1 MSNSNIKIFIAGDF
15 CSKPSTENISVD
27 KELVDIIKNADV
39 SVVNFE
45 VPLKPAIDLPSD
57 GYERFYQNDD
67 APEFL
72 KSLGFNLF
80 ATANNHMFD
89 WEDAG
94 YLRVKEA
101 FGDSMFGSGT
111 YDEAY
116 KVKVIEVKGRKIGF
130 LALTYS
136 ARRGVFNDIYNHEGL
151 GCAHLF
157 DLRVNHIIVNAKK
170 EVDYLFIIP
179 HAGVEYYDAPT
190 PELIDKYRDF
200 IEWGADGV
208 IASHPHCPQGW
219 ETYKNKPIFY
229 SLGNFFFNSKPIVDF
244 VAKRPHW
251 YEGIA
256 VLIEISEGGISTNII
271 NTLNIKN
278 REIVIDKEESRNSHN
293 KHICN
298 LLQDRTLYSTYLEKI
313 VAYKEPFMLENLI
326 FGLLLSSWRRLIKAN
341 ILFIAD
347 IIRRTRNTRFQTAKS
362 LLNDEVAMSLARRII
377 DKKQV

>member
-1 MSNSNIKIFIAGDF
+1 MSNNTIKVFIAGDF
-15 CSKPSTENISVD
+15 CSKPSAENISVD
-27 KELVDIIKNADV
+27 RELRNIIKNADI
-39 SVVNFE
+39 SIVNFE

-67 APEFL
+67 TPDFL
-72 KSLGFNLF
+72 KALGFNLF

-130 LALTYS
+130 MALTYA
-136 ARRGVFNDIYNHEGL
+136 ARRGVFSDVYNHKGL

-179 HAGVEYYDAPT
+179 HAGVEYYDIPT
-190 PELIDKYRDF
+190 PELIAKYRDF
-200 IEWGADGV
+200 IDWGADGV

-219 ETYKNKPIFY
+219 ERYNDKPIFY
-229 SLGNFFFNSKPIVDF
+229 SLGNFFFNSKPTVDF

-256 VLIEISEGGISTNII
+256 VLLEITDDGI
-271 NTLNIKN
+271 NTSVINIRNIKN
-278 REIVIDKEESRNSHN
+278 REITIDHGESRDGHN
-293 KHICN
+293 EYLCN
-298 LLQDRTLYSTYLEKI
+298 LLQNDEDYRRYLAKLVLEKES
-313 VAYKEPFMLENLI
+313 YLNKTLSTGLN
-326 FGLLLSSWRRLIKAN
+326 FGSLKAILKQGILS
-341 ILFIAD
+341 FAD
-347 IIRRTRNTRFQTAKS
+347 IILKRTATKKQSVKS
-362 LLNDEVAMSLARRII
+362 IVNDEVSLSIFNRII
-377 DKKQV
+377 NSK

>member
-116 KVKVIEVKGRKIGF
+116 KVKVFEVKGRKIGF
-130 LALTYS
+130 MALTYA
-136 ARRGVFNDIYNHEGL
+136 ARRGVFSDVYNHKGL

-179 HAGVEYYDAPT
+179 HAGVEYYDIPT
-190 PELIDKYRDF
+190 PELIAKYRDF
-200 IEWGADGV
+200 IDWGADGV

-219 ETYKNKPIFY
+219 ERYNDKPIFY
-229 SLGNFFFNSKPIVDF
+229 SLGNFFFNSKPTVDF

-251 YEGIA
+251 YEGIS
-256 VLIEISEGGISTNII
+256 VLLEITDDGI
-271 NTLNIKN
+271 NTSVINTCNIKN
-278 REIVIDKEESRNSHN
+278 REITIDHSESRDGHN
-293 KHICN
+293 DYLCS
-298 LLQDRTLYSTYLEKI
+298 LLQNDEDYRRYLAKLVLEKES
-313 VAYKEPFMLENLI
+313 YLNKTLSTGLN
-326 FGLLLSSWRRLIKAN
+326 FGSLKAILKQGILSL
-341 ILFIAD
+341 AD
-347 IIRRTRNTRFQTAKS
+347 IILRRTATKWQSVKS
-362 LLNDEVAMSLARRII
+362 VMNDEISLSIFNRII
-377 DKKQV
+377 NSK

>member
-1 MSNSNIKIFIAGDF
+1 MSNNTIKIFIAGDF

-136 ARRGVFNDIYNHEGL
+136 ARRGVFNDVCNHEGL

-179 HAGVEYYDAPT
+179 HAGVEYYDIPT

-229 SLGNFFFNSKPIVDF
+229 SLGNFFFNSKPTVDF
-244 VAKRPHW
+244 VANRPHW

-256 VLIEISEGGISTNII
+256 VLIDISDGRISTNII

-278 REIVIDKEESRNSHN
+278 REIVIDSREERDNHN
-293 KHICN
+293 KYLRELLSDQVLYNRYLENMILEKEAN
-298 LLQDRTLYSTYLEKI
+298 LTRTLSTGLH
-313 VAYKEPFMLENLI
+313 
-326 FGLLLSSWRRLIKAN
+326 FGSFKKLIKQN
-341 ILFIAD
+341 ISSFAD
-347 IIRRTRNTRFQTAKS
+347 IILRRTCNKIQSVKSIVNDEVSMS
-362 LLNDEVAMSLARRII
+362 LLNRIVNS
-377 DKKQV
+377 K

>member
-15 CSKPSTENISVD
+15 CSKPSTENISVN
-27 KELVDIIKNADV
+27 KELIDIIKNADV
-39 SVVNFE
+39 SIVNFE

-130 LALTYS
+130 MALTYA
-136 ARRGVFNDIYNHEGL
+136 ARRGVFSDVYNHKGL

-179 HAGVEYYDAPT
+179 HAGVEYYDIPT
-190 PELIDKYRDF
+190 PELIAKYRDF
-200 IEWGADGV
+200 IDWGADGV

-219 ETYKNKPIFY
+219 ERYNDKPIFY
-229 SLGNFFFNSKPIVDF
+229 SLGNFFFNSKPTVDF

-256 VLIEISEGGISTNII
+256 VLLEITDDGI
-271 NTLNIKN
+271 NTSVINTRNIKN
-278 REIVIDKEESRNSHN
+278 REITIDHSESRDGHN
-293 KHICN
+293 DYLCS
-298 LLQDRTLYSTYLEKI
+298 LLQNDEDYRRYLAKLVLEK
-313 VAYKEPFMLENLI
+313 E
-326 FGLLLSSWRRLIKAN
+326 SHLIKTLSTGLNFGSLKA
-341 ILFIAD
+341 ILKQGILSFAD
-347 IIRRTRNTRFQTAKS
+347 IILKRTATKWQSVKS
-362 LLNDEVAMSLARRII
+362 VMNNEISLSIFNRII
-377 DKKQV
+377 NSK

>member
-89 WEDAG
+89 WEDVG

-136 ARRGVFNDIYNHEGL
+136 ARRGVFNDVYNHEGL

-179 HAGVEYYDAPT
+179 HAGVEYYDIPT

-229 SLGNFFFNSKPIVDF
+229 SLGNFFFNSKPTVDY

-256 VLIEISEGGISTNII
+256 VLIEIGEGGISTNII

-293 KHICN
+293 EHICN

-326 FGLLLSSWRRLIKAN
+326 SGLLLSSWRRLIKPSVGEGPKG
-341 ILFIAD
+341 L
-347 IIRRTRNTRFQTAKS
+347 RG
-362 LLNDEVAMSLARRII
+362 SLASEL
-377 DKKQV
+377 DEADNY

>member
-15 CSKPSTENISVD
+15 CSKPSTKNISVD

-67 APEFL
+67 APGFL

-101 FGDSMFGSGT
+101 FGDSMFGAGT

-130 LALTYS
+130 IALTYA
-136 ARRGVFNDIYNHEGL
+136 ARRGVFSDVYNHKGL

-179 HAGVEYYDAPT
+179 HAGVEYYDIPT
-190 PELIDKYRDF
+190 PELIAKYRDF
-200 IEWGADGV
+200 IDWGADGV

-219 ETYKNKPIFY
+219 ERYNDKPIFY
-229 SLGNFFFNSKPIVDF
+229 SLGNFFFNSKPTVDF

-251 YEGIA
+251 YEGIS
-256 VLIEISEGGISTNII
+256 VLLEITDDGI
-271 NTLNIKN
+271 NTSVINTCNIKN
-278 REIVIDKEESRNSHN
+278 REITIDHSESRDGHN
-293 KHICN
+293 DYLCS
-298 LLQDRTLYSTYLEKI
+298 LLQNDEDYRRYLAKLVLEKESYLNKTLSTGLNFGSLKAI
-313 VAYKEPFMLENLI
+313 LKQGI
-326 FGLLLSSWRRLIKAN
+326 FSL
-341 ILFIAD
+341 AD
-347 IIRRTRNTRFQTAKS
+347 IILKRTATKWQSVKS
-362 LLNDEVAMSLARRII
+362 VMNDEISLSIFNRII
-377 DKKQV
+377 NSK